1 MTRKTKKNIPCFH
14 FLSYC
19 TSNIRYLTALFNFY
33 YGFYENFWRVS
44 SALTGKTRVARLGRQ
59 SAATRV
65 LANAHPPT
73 GGGKVQFM
81 QVKWLR
87 AAGAAGAAEAAAQ

>member
-1 MTRKTKKNIPCFH
+1 M
-14 FLSYC
+14 
-19 TSNIRYLTALFNFY
+19 
-33 YGFYENFWRVS
+33 
-44 SALTGKTRVARLGRQ
+44 TGKTRVARLGRQ

-73 GGGKVQFM
+73 GGQNMQFM

-87 AAGAAGAAEAAAQ
+87 AAGAAGAAGGATIWPKPTGEENMQFMQVKWLRAAEVERFDR